1 MRCLMRKNSVTKCG
15 LCFGKCIDMCLCEK
29 CICFMRCDGIGD
41 YIGSIFIDVTG
52 SLESASLRGGCI
64 VKT

>member
-1 MRCLMRKNSVTKCG
+1 
-15 LCFGKCIDMCLCEK
+15 MCLCEK